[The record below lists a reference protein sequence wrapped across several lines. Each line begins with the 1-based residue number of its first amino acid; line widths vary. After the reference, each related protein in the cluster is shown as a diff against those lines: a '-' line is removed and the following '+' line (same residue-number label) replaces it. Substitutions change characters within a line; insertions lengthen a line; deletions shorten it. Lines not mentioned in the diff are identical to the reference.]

1 MTGVKASIPPL
12 NWLRAFEA
20 TARHLSF
27 THAAGE
33 LNLSQV
39 AVSKQVK
46 QLELHLR
53 EPLFIRHARS
63 LELTRAGS
71 AYLPK
76 VRDAFLQLAD
86 GTREVFG
93 AGRDRVITVRC
104 AIAFS
109 TNWLAPRM
117 ARFHARHPHVQLRIL
132 SNVWS
137 EQERDANALYDLDI
151 RYGTDPWPGLQAER
165 LTTDRLMPLCHPAM
179 AETALREPA
188 DLLEQRLIHVL
199 GYEDG
204 WDRWLRAAGVGGAS
218 TGLQVDNSVLA
229 FALVEQNAGVALARS
244 SMANHLVRGG
254 RLVQPFDLTIPS
266 KEAFYITWPTGTDPV
281 GDAALFRDWLV
292 QESAFH

>member
-1 MTGVKASIPPL
+1 MSIPPL

-93 AGRDRVITVRC
+93 SGWAKGQKSVITVRC

-132 SNVWS
+132 SHVWS
-137 EQERDANALYDLDI
+137 ERVGDGNALYDLDI
-151 RYGTDPWPGLQAER
+151 RYGTAPWPGLQAER

-179 AETALREPA
+179 AQAALKEPA

-204 WDRWLRAAGVGGAS
+204 WDRWLRAAQVEGSVP
-218 TGLQVDNSVLA
+218 GLQVDNSALA
-229 FALVEQNAGVALARS
+229 FALVEQNTGVALARS
-244 SMANHLVRGG
+244 SMADHLLRGG
-254 RLVQPFDLTIPS
+254 RLVQPFDLTIPT

-281 GDAALFRDWLV
+281 GDAALFRDW
-292 QESAFH
+292 